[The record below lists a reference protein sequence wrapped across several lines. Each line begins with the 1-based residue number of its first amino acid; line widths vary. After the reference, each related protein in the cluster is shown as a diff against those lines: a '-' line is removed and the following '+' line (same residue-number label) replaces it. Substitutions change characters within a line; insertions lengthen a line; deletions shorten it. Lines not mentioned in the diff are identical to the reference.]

1 MTWMRNAALGLVLL
15 ALLGAAPLFPT
26 EQSQRLADAFSERV
40 RALEVTFNVPG
51 LGLRNHVRTAVALAA
66 DEAGTWW
73 LTAPAAL
80 SLPGHVDATLA
91 KVQLSDSEA
100 SVTVRAVVDDF
111 SGTYA
116 LLLESQ
122 DRGFAPLAVRPLLPM
137 HGLQWAG
144 LLYAAEDGPVR
155 VLPRLQEIEEV
166 HQRPNGPAKAFTFRT
181 FERLPRSAVGAPVF
195 VNAFGDFAD
204 GSDPG
209 FALAGFVVEPRLPA
223 PSLQLRVKGVQAP
236 AMGQLFPEGVEREP
250 TSTDSNQAE
259 STDVSMPQIVINEV
273 ESNPSGNDN
282 RREIEEWVE
291 LYNPTNDSLSL
302 SGWSLI
308 ATQGQNR
315 IDLNG
320 IIAGK
325 DYFVFQQGSQWIN
338 NEDSVMLVNPA
349 GEEVDQS
356 PLLVDENNNS
366 FSWQR
371 CPNGQDTDSV
381 NDWRFQAS
389 SKDMGNAC

>member
-144 LLYAAEDGPVR
+144 LLYAAGARPAEAARNRGGPPTPQRPGQGVHVPHVR
-155 VLPRLQEIEEV
+155 TSPPQRGRRAGLRQRVRRLRRRERPRLRAGRLRGRTPPPGPLAAAPGQG
-166 HQRPNGPAKAFTFRT
+166 RPSAGHGAAVSGGSGKRT
-181 FERLPRSAVGAPVF
+181 HV
-195 VNAFGDFAD
+195 
-204 GSDPG
+204 
-209 FALAGFVVEPRLPA
+209 
-223 PSLQLRVKGVQAP
+223 
-236 AMGQLFPEGVEREP
+236 
-250 TSTDSNQAE
+250 
-259 STDVSMPQIVINEV
+259 
-273 ESNPSGNDN
+273 
-282 RREIEEWVE
+282 
-291 LYNPTNDSLSL
+291 Y
-302 SGWSLI
+302 
-308 ATQGQNR
+308 
-315 IDLNG
+315 
-320 IIAGK
+320 
-325 DYFVFQQGSQWIN
+325 
-338 NEDSVMLVNPA
+338 
-349 GEEVDQS
+349 
-356 PLLVDENNNS
+356 
-366 FSWQR
+366 
-371 CPNGQDTDSV
+371 
-381 NDWRFQAS
+381 RFQS
-389 SKDMGNAC
+389 SRIH